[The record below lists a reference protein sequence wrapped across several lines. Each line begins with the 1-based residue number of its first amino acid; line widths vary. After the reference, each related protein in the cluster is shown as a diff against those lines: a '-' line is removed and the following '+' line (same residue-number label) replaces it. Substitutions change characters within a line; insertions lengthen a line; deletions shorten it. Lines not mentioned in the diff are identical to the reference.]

1 MRKNETHQFFR
12 PFFSFK
18 SIYKPHL
25 DAWNSD
31 TIYYKT
37 ETQRVRITV
46 ATKIKAVTAETS
58 KWFCVLKNV
67 GNGWIHNLLLNNT
80 MFFVAFWE
88 AHTILEA
95 SS

>member
-1 MRKNETHQFFR
+1 MILTSFFVG
-12 PFFSFK
+12 S
-18 SIYKPHL
+18 

-46 ATKIKAVTAETS
+46 AIKIKAVTAETS

-67 GNGWIHNLLLNNT
+67 GNGWIHNLLLNNNV
-80 MFFVAFWE
+80 FVAFWE
-88 AHTILEA
+88 VHTILEA
-95 SS
+95 SC